1 MLSFCERFIV
11 SKLYLSIGLFLAASI
26 LCSACGLK
34 NDLYMPEEGQ
44 ASVQLVEPT
53 DEFGLELMLS
63 SNE

>member
-1 MLSFCERFIV
+1 M